1 MADAVYLTLLPDST
15 LIIMRL
21 ASTFAL
27 CLLTLGPT
35 AARATDN
42 NFRPYVLGAR
52 AAGMGGAFTALSD
65 DGSGSYYNPGGLA
78 FSTRSSVSLSASV
91 YGIAGGT
98 YEGLFPR
105 NQDFS
110 YSNPQVFPVSTA
122 AVRKLGAVNPDTGV
136 PDQTVFFSVF
146 VPDALRIDDRD
157 TIGTPYNAFFYAQES
172 QTVWAGGGY
181 AYRMGRV
188 GFGAVGYV
196 LYGTEINSFDI
207 NVANPEDTRSFVIIS
222 SRTDTTTIGFI
233 GGAGVRVDVTDRLRV
248 GASVF
253 SPAVG
258 FGSRGY
264 YAKAAVGE
272 IPGNTTEP
280 RFAAI
285 VNDDLD
291 ATPFV
296 PLRVQGGVAWS
307 SPTLTLSADVTWLG
321 AREAEMNPEL
331 ADQGL
336 NLNLVRK
343 SVINASLGAEMLVA
357 DKYPVRAGLF
367 TDFSAAVDPRGRDAG
382 DVANSQ
388 HIDRYGVAL
397 SVGHRSTN
405 VVTDVGLNLSY
416 GTGKE
421 VLPRQLD
428 FNDLSYQDAS
438 QYLIYLFLATAYEF

>member
-1 MADAVYLTLLPDST
+1 
-15 LIIMRL
+15 MRFV
-21 ASTFAL
+21 STFAVCIL
-27 CLLTLGPT
+27 ALGPT
-35 AARATDN
+35 TALAIDN

-105 NQDFS
+105 NQDFE

-136 PDQTVFFSVF
+136 SDQTVFFSVF

-181 AYRMGRV
+181 AYRLGRV
-188 GFGAVGYV
+188 GIGAVGYV

-207 NVANPEDTRSFVIIS
+207 NVANPDDAQSFAVVS
-222 SRTDTTTIGFI
+222 SRMDTTTIGFI
-233 GGAGVRVDVTDRLRV
+233 GGAGLRVDVTDHLRM
-248 GASVF
+248 GLSVF

-264 YAKAAVGE
+264 YAKVASGI
-272 IPGNTTEP
+272 IPGGPTEP
-280 RFAAI
+280 RFAAV

-296 PLRVQGGVAWS
+296 PLRLQGGVAWAT
-307 SPTLTLSADVTWLG
+307 PTWTVSADVTWLG
-321 AREAEMNPEL
+321 SREAELDPEL

-343 SVINASLGAEMLVA
+343 SVLNASLGAEMLVA
-357 DKYPVRAGLF
+357 DKFPVRAGLF
-367 TDFSAAVDPRGRDAG
+367 TDFSAAVAPQGRDAG

-388 HIDRYGVAL
+388 HIDRFGLAL

-416 GTGKE
+416 GKGKE

-428 FNDLSYQDAS
+428 FNDLAYQDAS

>member
-1 MADAVYLTLLPDST
+1 
-15 LIIMRL
+15 MRFV
-21 ASTFAL
+21 STFAMCSL
-27 CLLTLGPT
+27 VLAPT
-35 AARATDN
+35 AVRAADN

-65 DGSGSYYNPGGLA
+65 DGSGSFYNPGGLA
-78 FSTRSSVSLSASV
+78 FSARSSVSLSASV

-105 NQDFS
+105 NQDFE
-110 YSNPQVFPVSTA
+110 YSNPQVFPVSTS

-181 AYRMGRV
+181 AYRLGRV
-188 GFGAVGYV
+188 GIGAVGYV

-207 NVANPEDTRSFVIIS
+207 NVANPDDTQSFVVIS
-222 SRTDTTTIGFI
+222 SRMDTTTIGFL
-233 GGAGVRVDVTDRLRV
+233 GGLGARVDVTDNLRLGV
-248 GASVF
+248 SVF

-264 YAKAAVGE
+264 YAKATVG
-272 IPGNTTEP
+272 IVPDTTTAP
-280 RFAAI
+280 NFAAV

-291 ATPFV
+291 ATPFM
-296 PLRVQGGVAWS
+296 PLRVQAGAAWAT
-307 SPTLTLSADVTWLG
+307 PTWTLSADVTYLG
-321 AREAEMNPEL
+321 GREVELNPEL
-331 ADQGL
+331 EDEGL
-336 NLNLVRK
+336 NFNMVREP
-343 SVINASLGAEMLVA
+343 VINVSLGGEMLVA
-357 DKYPVRAGLF
+357 DKFPVRAGLF
-367 TDFSAAVDPRGRDAG
+367 TDFSAAVEPRGRDAG
-382 DVANSQ
+382 SISNSQ
-388 HIDRYGVAL
+388 HIDRYGVSL

-405 VVTDVGLNLSY
+405 VVTDVGVNLSY

-428 FNDLSYQDAS
+428 FTDLSYQDAS
-438 QYLIYLFLATAYEF
+438 QYLVYLFLATAYEF